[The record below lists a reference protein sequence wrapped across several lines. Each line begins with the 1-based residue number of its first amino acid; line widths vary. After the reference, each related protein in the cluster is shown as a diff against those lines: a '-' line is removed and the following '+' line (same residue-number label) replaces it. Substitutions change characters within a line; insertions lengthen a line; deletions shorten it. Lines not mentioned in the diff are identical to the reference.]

1 MGLQALSGSNDF
13 VFGLVKIY
21 LNSLTALS
29 VVLVGK
35 LAQLDLFQQ
44 GSPRV
49 R

>member
-13 VFGLVKIY
+13 VFRLAKIY
-21 LNSLTALS
+21 KNSLTALS